1 MASSAFCYDLQ
12 AIIIVAPN
20 LYNSSAV
27 DLPIPILAP
36 VIITILSFIDGNFLL
51 VPPLKYF
58 LIKIKVTKAN
68 ADPII

>member
-12 AIIIVAPN
+12 AIIIGAPN